1 MRLISTIFFIMFLAF
16 SAFAQPVN
24 DECVDRIQL
33 GVVPLCPVIGT
44 FTNVDATAS
53 VISSDPTLNKP
64 ACFSGSQPDND
75 VWFSF
80 EVPADGSAPNLI
92 IEVTPTTGANGPI
105 SQPQIAAYRG
115 ECGEDELAEIGCA
128 SAAFNEDMV
137 ILELFGLNA
146 GNEIFLRIEDW
157 TASATPNSGDFE
169 LCVKAPDPIF
179 NIGEDDGSMLCSGQ
193 LFDSGGADGPYGNS
207 ENNQFVICPTAN
219 FSCIEIEIPA
229 YDIESGFDELNIFS
243 GSSTSDPLFLSFDG
257 TGGPTSFNISS
268 TCVTVQFTSDGSVT
282 RDGFELNWTCTSG
295 DCENPFSTCGAPTEI
310 MNLPYAESGFST
322 CGALNAVES
331 GPCNAPGLLA
341 GDDHV
346 FTYASPGNECIMV
359 EVSNA
364 NPLTALSI
372 YNNCPE
378 QATECLGSDVSAVGS
393 NAVVMM
399 TYLEEPGLYY
409 IIVDNSDACTDFDI
423 AVNSVTCANDA
434 PVTCDA
440 PIMIGS
446 VPYMDN
452 ASTCGATNSEGNN
465 DCSFGSGPGEDYIY
479 AYESIGGECL
489 TVRLENAGFGTTI
502 SALDGCSVDD
512 PDCFGFAEVTTGDTA
527 VIQLVRLFDPGT
539 YYFVVEASE
548 GCGSFDL
555 QITSIDCPITLP
567 PAIDCEN
574 ALNING
580 CGNQPQIINVDQ
592 MPSEDDT
599 AYQPG
604 INDGCWSGTGQ
615 ARFTWF
621 TFQAQ
626 ADGNFGFLANNAE
639 DPTASDIDIQVW
651 GPYATDEMRCD
662 VMRTTQPVRSTWDAP
677 NVPNL
682 TGLTDVHPAT
692 GVAVTDVC
700 ENAGGDA
707 DGYVSTIQVQQ
718 GEWYLVLVNDFSGT
732 IEEGGI
738 NMDFTETTPGVLA
751 EFGQMATISPD
762 TVTCPGSPV
771 MLEAGGGLAFNWINS
786 SDGLNCNTCPTPIAT
801 ITETTEFSVIVSD
814 ACNMDTLTVKVA
826 VLEAMAGADQE
837 ACNGEPIELV
847 GRPTGAGTEGFW
859 SENTNALSCINCPNP
874 TVDTELLGPGEF
886 SFVYQVGGLLC
897 SNSDTV
903 VITILDAVAPEYAIL
918 ADTSSCEE
926 LVLSLGGATDPNAGY
941 SWTSNPPGFTST
953 DANPMVTASETITY
967 YLEVT
972 NQTCPRVIMDSV
984 VVMIGNE
991 ASLPTL
997 EDQEICSGTSY
1008 FLNGNVQSGV
1018 TYSWS
1023 PSTGISNPSSIVT
1036 SFNPT
1041 QTTTY
1046 TLTTSQ
1052 DGCIAETNFTITVI
1066 GDTEPTLTVTEDL
1079 SACVGTIV
1087 NLEAVSNVPG
1097 TYQWSDGSTG
1107 GSITTDLIE
1116 QNISLTVTFT
1126 PDGECFP
1133 SITETINIMALG
1145 TPEIDEF
1152 TDQSICSVDGYQLSG
1167 LTVQPGVMYNWT
1179 PSVGVINPNELNAGF
1194 NPTDTT
1200 TYQVTGTVGACA
1212 DTATFTLNV
1221 AESPVVTIDPVVAV
1235 CPGSDV
1241 TLSANA
1247 TLPGE
1252 FIWFPFELMGPEVVI
1267 EDVNS
1272 SLTFTVVFTADNG
1285 CEDAAVVI
1293 MEVIDEPVI
1302 GALADQLLCTDETY
1316 QLSGLTEQPG
1326 VIYSW
1331 TPATGVADPN
1341 ALNNTFSPTETTTY
1355 QITASAGDC
1364 SDTESFTIN
1373 VAETPVITIDPIDVV
1388 CSGSDVTI
1396 TANASIPGEFTWTP
1410 GNLTG
1415 SEITINDVNATT
1427 VYTAEFLADNGCTEV
1442 GMVTMEVIESPVI
1455 GTLEDQL
1462 FCTNDD
1468 TYELSGLVEEPGV
1481 TYAWTPAIGVADPS
1495 ALNNIFSPTVTTT
1508 YEITATGVACS
1519 ETESFTINVEET
1531 PVLTVPEMATACIG
1545 MSLTLTA
1552 NSTEPGT
1559 FTWNPGNLTGDE
1571 VTINNLTEMTIYTV
1585 SFEAENGC
1593 PVADEQIIV
1602 EVVPSVEI
1610 TEIMVDPEM
1619 GIVEGDMIQLA
1630 VTTEPD
1636 NAIMYN
1642 WSSGGTGVTETVIP
1656 LEIPQISYG
1665 VTVTDSNGCTDEATI
1680 TVDVE
1685 PAQYGIPNAF
1695 VPDGQQDINRV
1706 FQVEITGGNIDVLS
1720 MRIWNRFGELV
1731 HEGSGTSHGWD
1742 GRIDGKL
1749 APSDV
1754 YLYGAEIQL
1763 PDGTIEKMQGDLTLI
1778 R

>member
-1 MRLISTIFFIMFLAF
+1 MRLISTIFILFLAF
-16 SAFAQPVN
+16 PLFAQPAN
-24 DECVDRIQL
+24 DECADRIQL
-33 GVVPLCPVIGT
+33 GVVPLCPVMGT

-53 VISSDPTLNKP
+53 VISGDPTLNKP
-64 ACFSGSQPDND
+64 DCFSGSQPDND

-80 EVPADGSAPNLI
+80 VVPADGSAPNLI

-137 ILELFGLNA
+137 TLELFGLNP

-169 LCVKAPDPIF
+169 LCIKAPDPIF
-179 NIGEDDGSMLCSGQ
+179 NIGEDAGSMLCSGQ

-207 ENNQFVICPTAN
+207 ENNEFVICPTAN

-229 YDIESGFDELNIFS
+229 YDIESGFDALNIFS
-243 GSSTSDPLFLSFDG
+243 GSSTSDPLFFSFDG

-282 RDGFELNWTCTSG
+282 RDGFELNWSCTNG
-295 DCENPFSTCGAPTEI
+295 DCENPFSTCGDPTMI
-310 MNLPYAESGFST
+310 NNLPFQASDLTT
-322 CGALNAVES
+322 CGALNAVEI
-331 GPCNAPGLLA
+331 GPCNTPGLLN

-346 FTYASPGNECIMV
+346 LAYDSPGNECIMV

-372 YNNCPE
+372 YNDCPE
-378 QATECLGSDVSAVGS
+378 QATDCLGSDVSAVGS

-399 TYLEEPGLYY
+399 TYLEEPGTYY
-409 IIVDNSDACTDFDI
+409 IIVDNSDACTDFNI
-423 AVNSVTCANDA
+423 AVNSVACATDA
-434 PVTCDA
+434 PVTCEAPVMIDA
-440 PIMIGS
+440 
-446 VPYMDN
+446 VPFMDN

-489 TVRLENAGFGTTI
+489 TIRLENAGFGTTI
-502 SALDGCSVDD
+502 SALDGCSADD
-512 PDCFGFAEVTTGDTA
+512 PDCFGFAQVTTGDTA

-539 YYFVVEASE
+539 YYFVVEASQ
-548 GCGSFDL
+548 GCGNFDL
-555 QITSIDCPITLP
+555 QITSVDCPITLP
-567 PAIDCEN
+567 PAVDCEN

-592 MPSEDDT
+592 MASDDDT

-651 GPYATDEMRCD
+651 GPYATDDMRCE

-677 NVPNL
+677 NIPNL
-682 TGLTDVHPAT
+682 TGLTDTHPAT

-700 ENAGGDA
+700 EGAGADA

-771 MLEAGGGLAFNWINS
+771 MLEAGGGLAYNWINS
-786 SDGLNCNTCPTPIAT
+786 ADGLNCNTCPTPIAT

-814 ACNMDTLTVKVA
+814 ACNMDTLSVKVA
-826 VLEAMAGADQE
+826 VLEAMAGIDQV
-837 ACNGEPIELV
+837 ACNGEPIELT
-847 GRPTGAGTEGFW
+847 GRPTGEGTEGFW
-859 SENTNALSCINCPNP
+859 SGNTTALSCVNCPNP

-897 SNSDTV
+897 SSTDTM
-903 VITILDAVAPEYAIL
+903 VITILDAAAPDFSIL

-926 LVLSLGGATDPNAGY
+926 LMLSLGGPTDPNAGY

-953 DANPMVTASETITY
+953 DANPMVSVSETTTY

-972 NQTCPRVIMDSV
+972 NQSCPRVIMDSV
-984 VVMIGNE
+984 VVMIGSE
-991 ASLPTL
+991 ASLPNL
-997 EDQEICSGTSY
+997 EDQEICQGASY
-1008 FLNGNVQSGV
+1008 FLNGNPQLGV

-1023 PSTGISNPSSIVT
+1023 PSIGISNPNSITT
-1036 SFNPT
+1036 SFNPDE
-1041 QTTTY
+1041 TTTY

-1052 DGCIAETNFTITVI
+1052 DGCIAETSFTITVI
-1066 GDTEPTLTVTEDL
+1066 GDTPPMLTVTEDL
-1079 SACVGTIV
+1079 SACVGTQV
-1087 NLEAVSNVPG
+1087 VLDAVSNVPG
-1097 TYQWSDGSTG
+1097 TYQWSNGATG
-1107 GSITTDLIE
+1107 GSISTDPIE
-1116 QNISLTVTFT
+1116 QNISFTITFT
-1126 PDGECFP
+1126 PAGECFP

-1152 TDQSICSVDGYQLSG
+1152 MDQDICSADGYQLSG

-1179 PSVGVINPNELNAGF
+1179 PSLGVINPNELNAGF
-1194 NPTDTT
+1194 NATDTT
-1200 TYQVTGTVGACA
+1200 TFRVTGTVGACA
-1212 DTATFTLNV
+1212 DTAFFTLNV
-1221 AESPVVTIDPVVAV
+1221 AESPVVTVDPVVAV
-1235 CPGSDV
+1235 CAGSDV
-1241 TLSANA
+1241 TLTASS
-1247 TLPGE
+1247 TTPGE
-1252 FIWFPFELMGPEVVI
+1252 FLWNPFELMGPEVVI

-1272 SLTFTVVFTADNG
+1272 TLIFTVNFTGDNG
-1285 CEDAAVVI
+1285 CDGGAMLT
-1293 MEVIDEPVI
+1293 MEVIDAPELEE
-1302 GALADQLLCTDETY
+1302 LADQSLCADETY
-1316 QLSGLTEQPG
+1316 QLSGLDEQPG
-1326 VIYSW
+1326 VVYSW

-1341 ALNNTFSPTETTTY
+1341 ALNNIFSPTETTTY

-1364 SDTESFTIN
+1364 IDTESFTIN
-1373 VAETPVITIDPIDVV
+1373 VGETPVITIDPVAPA
-1388 CSGSDVTI
+1388 CAGSDVTL
-1396 TANASIPGEFTWTP
+1396 TASSNIPGEFLWNP
-1410 GNLTG
+1410 FGLTE
-1415 SEITINDVNATT
+1415 SEVVIEDVNSTLVFT
-1427 VYTAEFLADNGCTEV
+1427 VEFTADNGCTSAA
-1442 GMVTMEVIESPVI
+1442 MVVMEVIDGPEI
-1455 GTLEDQL
+1455 GEI
-1462 FCTNDD
+1462 
-1468 TYELSGLVEEPGV
+1468 LVE
-1481 TYAWTPAIGVADPS
+1481 
-1495 ALNNIFSPTVTTT
+1495 
-1508 YEITATGVACS
+1508 
-1519 ETESFTINVEET
+1519 
-1531 PVLTVPEMATACIG
+1531 
-1545 MSLTLTA
+1545 
-1552 NSTEPGT
+1552 
-1559 FTWNPGNLTGDE
+1559 
-1571 VTINNLTEMTIYTV
+1571 
-1585 SFEAENGC
+1585 
-1593 PVADEQIIV
+1593 
-1602 EVVPSVEI
+1602 
-1610 TEIMVDPEM
+1610 PEM
-1619 GIVEGDMIQLA
+1619 GIVEGDMVELA

-1636 NAIMYN
+1636 SAITYS

-1656 LEIPQISYG
+1656 LETPQSSYS
-1665 VTVTDSNGCTDEATI
+1665 VTVTDSNGCTDEGFI
-1680 TVDVE
+1680 SFDVE
-1685 PAQYGIPNAF
+1685 PARYGIPNAF
-1695 VPDGQQDINRV
+1695 RPDGRTDINRL
-1706 FQVEITGGNIDVLS
+1706 FQVEITGGNIEVLS
-1720 MRIWNRFGELV
+1720 MKIWNRFGELV
-1731 HEGSGTSHGWD
+1731 YEGLGTSHGWN

-1754 YLYGAEIQL
+1754 YLYATEIQL
-1763 PDGTIEKMQGDLTLI
+1763 PDGTTVQEQGDLTLV